1 MSEHKVKNEQESS
14 EKMTGDAD
22 RNEQE
27 SSEKMTGDT
36 DRNEQEPSEKMTGD
50 TDRNEQD
57 PSQKLTGNRDF
68 IIEEELKKLPARPGV
83 YIMHDEHDT
92 IIYVGKAVVL
102 KNRVRQYF
110 QKGYKKSPKIQRMV
124 SKVSR
129 FEYIVTDSELEALV
143 LESNLIKEHR
153 PKYNTMLKDD
163 KNYPYIR
170 VTTNE
175 MYPRVLIARSMK
187 KDGSKYFG
195 PYTNSTAVRDTI
207 ELLRKLY
214 RIRACSK
221 RLPQDAGK
229 DRPCL
234 YYHIGQCLAPCQG
247 NVPEEV
253 YREGIDRMLEFLK
266 GKYQPEIDR
275 LTERMM
281 SASEEMN
288 FEEAARCR
296 DLIESIRQI
305 GEKQKITGSD
315 SDDRDIIAIA
325 MDSAQAENEPELA
338 FTRNAVAAVFFV
350 RGGRLIGREHFL
362 LGPGDTD
369 EPAEVLSAFISQY
382 YAGAPF
388 IPKELM
394 LDRGIADRELLASWL
409 TSRRGAKVSILVP
422 QKGTKEKLVQMA
434 RENAEMVLSRDR
446 DRMKREELRTIGA
459 VREIAQILG
468 LATAERMESY
478 DISNIS
484 GFDSVGSM
492 IVYEKGRPRKSD
504 YRKFKIKWVEGPND
518 YASME
523 EVLTRRFRRAKDGD
537 PGFSK
542 LPDVILMDGGKG
554 QVHSAEKV
562 LQKLGFDIP
571 VAGMVKDD
579 YHRTRGLYFHDEE
592 LPISRDSEGFKL
604 LTRIQDEVHRFAIEY
619 HRLLRSK
626 GQVHSVLEDIEGIG
640 DARRKSLLRTFKTVE
655 AIRDAG
661 IEELAH
667 APSMNRQ
674 AALSV
679 YRFFHG
685 EAGEETAAET
695 DED

>member
-1 MSEHKVKNEQESS
+1 MNERKDYTGE
-14 EKMTGDAD
+14 EAFDKM
-22 RNEQE
+22 NENKDSLSGE
-27 SSEKMTGDT
+27 AFDKMNG
-36 DRNEQEPSEKMTGD
+36 S
-50 TDRNEQD
+50 
-57 PSQKLTGNRDF
+57 RDF
-68 IIEEELKKLPARPGV
+68 IIEEELKKLPDKPGV

-124 SKVSR
+124 SKVNR

-214 RIRACSK
+214 MIRACSK
-221 RLPQDAGK
+221 RLPQEAGK

-247 NVPEEV
+247 NVHEET
-253 YREGIDRMLEFLK
+253 YREGIERMLEFLK

-325 MDSAQAENEPELA
+325 MDSAQAENDPELA
-338 FTRNAVAAVFFV
+338 FTRNAVVSVFFV

-362 LGPGDTD
+362 LNPGDTD

-382 YAGAPF
+382 YAGA
-388 IPKELM
+388 
-394 LDRGIADRELLASWL
+394 
-409 TSRRGAKVSILVP
+409 KVSILIP
-422 QKGTKEKLVQMA
+422 QKGMKEKLVQMA
-434 RENAEMVLSRDR
+434 RENAETVLLRDR
-446 DRMKREELRTIGA
+446 DRLKREELRTIGA

-468 LATAERMESY
+468 LPSADRMESY

-492 IVYEKGRPRKSD
+492 IVYEKGKPRRSD
-504 YRKFKIKWVEGPND
+504 YRKFRIKWVKGPND

-523 EVLTRRFRRAKDGD
+523 EVLTRRFLRAKDGD

-554 QVHSAEKV
+554 QVHSALKV
-562 LQKLGFDIP
+562 LEQLGFDIP

-579 YHRTRGLYFHDEE
+579 YHRTRGLYFRDKEI
-592 LPISRDSEGFKL
+592 PIARDSEGFKL

-640 DARRKSLLRTFKTVE
+640 ATRRKALMRTFKTVE

-661 IEELAH
+661 IEELTH

-679 YRFFHG
+679 YRFFHEEKG
-685 EAGEETAAET
+685 EGT
-695 DED
+695 DTEPATD

>member
-1 MSEHKVKNEQESS
+1 MNERKDYTGE
-14 EKMTGDAD
+14 EAFDKM
-22 RNEQE
+22 NENKDSLSGE
-27 SSEKMTGDT
+27 AFDKMNG
-36 DRNEQEPSEKMTGD
+36 S
-50 TDRNEQD
+50 
-57 PSQKLTGNRDF
+57 RDF
-68 IIEEELKKLPARPGV
+68 IIEEELKKLPDKPGV

-124 SKVSR
+124 SKVNR

-214 RIRACSK
+214 MIRACSK
-221 RLPQDAGK
+221 RLPQEAGK

-234 YYHIGQCLAPCQG
+234 YYHIGQCLAQCQG
-247 NVPEEV
+247 NVHEET
-253 YREGIDRMLEFLK
+253 YREGIERMLEFLK

-325 MDSAQAENEPELA
+325 MDSAQAENDPELA
-338 FTRNAVAAVFFV
+338 FTRNAVVSVFFV

-362 LGPGDTD
+362 LNPGDTD
-369 EPAEVLSAFISQY
+369 EPAEVLSAFRDFISQY

-388 IPKELM
+388 VPKELM
-394 LDRGIADRELLASWL
+394 LDRGISDRELLANWL
-409 TSRRGAKVSILVP
+409 TVRRGAKVSILIP
-422 QKGTKEKLVQMA
+422 QKGMKEKLVQMA
-434 RENAEMVLSRDR
+434 RENAETVLLRDR
-446 DRMKREELRTIGA
+446 DRLKREELRTIGA

-468 LATAERMESY
+468 LPSADRMESY

-492 IVYEKGRPRKSD
+492 IVYEKGKPRRSD
-504 YRKFKIKWVEGPND
+504 YRKFRIKWVKGPND

-523 EVLTRRFRRAKDGD
+523 EVLTRRFLRAKDGD

-554 QVHSAEKV
+554 QVHSALKV
-562 LQKLGFDIP
+562 LEQLGFDIP

-579 YHRTRGLYFHDEE
+579 YHRTRGLYFRDKEI
-592 LPISRDSEGFKL
+592 PIARDSEGFKL

-640 DARRKSLLRTFKTVE
+640 ATRRKALMRTFKTVE

-661 IEELAH
+661 IEELTH

-679 YRFFHG
+679 YRFFHEEKG
-685 EAGEETAAET
+685 EGTAAEPAT
-695 DED
+695 D

>member
-1 MSEHKVKNEQESS
+1 MNERKDYTGE
-14 EKMTGDAD
+14 EAFDKM
-22 RNEQE
+22 NENKDSLSGE
-27 SSEKMTGDT
+27 AFDKMNG
-36 DRNEQEPSEKMTGD
+36 S
-50 TDRNEQD
+50 
-57 PSQKLTGNRDF
+57 RDF
-68 IIEEELKKLPARPGV
+68 IIEEELKKLPDKPGV

-124 SKVSR
+124 SKVNR

-214 RIRACSK
+214 MIRACSK
-221 RLPQDAGK
+221 RLPQEAGK

-247 NVPEEV
+247 NVPEET
-253 YREGIDRMLEFLK
+253 YREGIERMLEFLK

-325 MDSAQAENEPELA
+325 MDSAQAENDPELA
-338 FTRNAVAAVFFV
+338 FTRNAVVSVFFV

-362 LGPGDTD
+362 LNPGDTD

-388 IPKELM
+388 VPKELM
-394 LDRGIADRELLASWL
+394 LDRGISDRELLANWL
-409 TSRRGAKVSILVP
+409 TVRRGAKVSILIP
-422 QKGTKEKLVQMA
+422 QKGMKEKLVQMA
-434 RENAEMVLSRDR
+434 RENAETVLLRDR
-446 DRMKREELRTIGA
+446 DRLKREELRTIGA

-468 LATAERMESY
+468 LPSADRMESY

-492 IVYEKGRPRKSD
+492 IVYEKGKPRRSD
-504 YRKFKIKWVEGPND
+504 YRKFRIKWVKGPND

-523 EVLTRRFRRAKDGD
+523 EVLTRRFLRAKDGD

-554 QVHSAEKV
+554 QVHSALKV
-562 LQKLGFDIP
+562 LEQLGFDIP

-579 YHRTRGLYFHDEE
+579 YHRTRGLYFRDKEI
-592 LPISRDSEGFKL
+592 PIARDSEGFKL

-640 DARRKSLLRTFKTVE
+640 ATRRKALMRTFKTVE
-655 AIRDAG
+655 AIRDAD
-661 IEELAH
+661 IEELTH

-679 YRFFHG
+679 YRFFHEEKG
-685 EAGEETAAET
+685 EGTAAEPAT
-695 DED
+695 D